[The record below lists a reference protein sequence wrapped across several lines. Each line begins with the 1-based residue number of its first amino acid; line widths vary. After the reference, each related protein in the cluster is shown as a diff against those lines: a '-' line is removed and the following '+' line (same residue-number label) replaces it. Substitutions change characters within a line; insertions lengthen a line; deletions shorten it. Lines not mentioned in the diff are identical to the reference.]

1 MEGDF
6 YGKGASTYRGACGG
20 RAARPADRGRA
31 APSQPAAQ
39 SPHVH
44 SYHLIGRGCC
54 STLPPAVSEVLLP
67 PRCTYTHKGGCPT
80 LPLDKTHSQVVEAVK
95 FVLMVQFQLS
105 FRRKCENLNDLVVI
119 ILFSSSSSSS
129 SGGGGGNSS
138 SSSSSSSSTSS
149 SSSSSNSVS
158 SNYIICIYKGNN
170 SIIIIII
177 IIMTMCRDQVLESI
191 HDNLFLVREQ
201 KTLESYYLHLAEP
214 PTSSPASLSSL
225 QPGLRHPR

>member
-39 SPHVH
+39 SPHVP

-129 SGGGGGNSS
+129 SGGGGNSSSSSSSGGGGNNSSSSSSSGGGGGSGGNSS
-138 SSSSSSSSTSS
+138 SSSSSGGGGSGGNINSS
-149 SSSSSNSVS
+149 SSSSGGGGSGGYSCS
-158 SNYIICIYKGNN
+158 SSS
-170 SIIIIII
+170 SIIVISFF
-177 IIMTMCRDQVLESI
+177 CFC
-191 HDNLFLVREQ
+191 FLQNYSLNR
-201 KTLESYYLHLAEP
+201 KTFIKLLYL
-214 PTSSPASLSSL
+214 
-225 QPGLRHPR
+225 